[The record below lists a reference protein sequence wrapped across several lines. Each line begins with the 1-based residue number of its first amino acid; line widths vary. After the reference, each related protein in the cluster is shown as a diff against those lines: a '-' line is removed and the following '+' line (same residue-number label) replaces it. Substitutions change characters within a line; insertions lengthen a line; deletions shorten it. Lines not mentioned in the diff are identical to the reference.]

1 MVEEEGGDSS
11 PRTPSINNLGAIE
24 TARTRQIHEK
34 PEYQVQSTV
43 QRNRCFNRR
52 QSVEQESEPQGRSRA
67 LLRPQCRDRIHV
79 QRAARRDDAGEE
91 TDAEHDEQVANQDR

>member
-1 MVEEEGGDSS
+1 MEIGFG
-11 PRTPSINNLGAIE
+11 
-24 TARTRQIHEK
+24 
-34 PEYQVQSTV
+34 VQGVASV
-43 QRNRCFNRR
+43 WRRLAERVGFVPDEQRDRCFNRR

-91 TDAEHDEQVANQDR
+91 TDAEHDEQVANQHR